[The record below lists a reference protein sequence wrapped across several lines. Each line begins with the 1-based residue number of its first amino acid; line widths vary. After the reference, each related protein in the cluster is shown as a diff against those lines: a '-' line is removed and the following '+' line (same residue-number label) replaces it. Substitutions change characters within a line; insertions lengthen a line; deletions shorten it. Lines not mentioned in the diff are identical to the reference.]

1 MPLREPHKMR
11 PALGFLGASALV
23 LALGCARSE
32 PTPPADTKSR
42 PAAGEA
48 PRPVNPGK
56 GRTDPVYNGP
66 TVPLPKTR

>member
-1 MPLREPHKMR
+1 MRAALRC
-11 PALGFLGASALV
+11 LGTATLI
-23 LALGCARSE
+23 LALGCGQAE
-32 PTPPADTKSR
+32 PTPPVDTKTR
-42 PAAGEA
+42 PLAGEP